1 MCTLMSVLRGP
12 GRTSADIAS
21 VRFRE
26 TVICPGPGKTGV
38 NIFCVRVVNVD
49 IEDSVLKIDF
59 IARNLK
65 ISSKYA
71 PLIW

>member
-38 NIFCVRVVNVD
+38 YIFCVRVVNDDVE
-49 IEDSVLKIDF
+49 ILC
-59 IARNLK
+59 
-65 ISSKYA
+65 
-71 PLIW
+71 